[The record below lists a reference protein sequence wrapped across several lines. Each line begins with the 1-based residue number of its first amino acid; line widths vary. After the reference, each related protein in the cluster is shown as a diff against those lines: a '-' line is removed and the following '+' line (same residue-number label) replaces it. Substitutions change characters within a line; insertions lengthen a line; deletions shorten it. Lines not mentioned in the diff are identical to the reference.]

1 MNAAVPWV
9 ACIVALF
16 GFFGLLLKVRVSG
29 DPALWTRIESLEL
42 RLDRKDD
49 AIFLLRKELDDKLV
63 EERAEC
69 DRRLDELEGEIRLLL
84 QREATFGAVDTPLSA
99 PLRKAFP
106 VKRRPRGQ
114 PDQDADLLRKIK

>member
-29 DPALWTRIESLEL
+29 DPALWARIDRLEA
-42 RLDRKDD
+42 R
-49 AIFLLRKELDDKLV
+49 LDDKDREFDARLA

-69 DRRLDELEGEIRLLL
+69 DRRLDELEGEIRLLQ
-84 QREATFGAVDTPLSA
+84 QREMAFAGTDMPLAS
-99 PLRKAFP
+99 PLRTAFP

-114 PDQDADLLRKIK
+114 PDQDADLLRKLK